1 MLRTK
6 ILAVLILIIVSTS
19 IFAQDMINNL
29 EKILIRNVTVIDQS
43 GRTDDLVVSILIE
56 QKELEMISQD
66 KIPLSEADITLDA
79 NGGFVLGKLEVGVPA
94 VFIILEKDPR
104 TDVDVILDTKNS
116 AVFAISKGNVVLNK
130 LNRIDSEER
139 GSEAS
144 WRSYAPPPI
153 ALPLSYQN
161 KRKWNVLKT
170 KPITALLF
178 GAIVLENT
186 RWLSDDPVN
195 EAQVGDLSEF
205 EGGSIRGFR
214 AGLAGTFNFAK
225 PWTYI
230 ITLATAAFERG
241 FQTGQIDE
249 LILFEYRVDIPL
261 GYARLSL
268 GKQRETISIQRLTS
282 LAYLPSQQERASV
295 ADGLLPSRNFGIVFN
310 NSSIN
315 DRVTWAA
322 GVFNNWIHDGRSFSA
337 SPTVFTGR
345 ITGLPYISQDENNLI
360 HLAIAG
366 RYSNAA
372 AGIRYKVKTEIF
384 NGPLSVDT
392 DLLKDVSSTFH
403 YAFEM
408 AWRKGPFI
416 LLGEYIQSNVKSTPY
431 KDPVFNGYYG
441 VASYIFSGEVRKYNK
456 RSGIFNRVNVAN
468 EVTSGGWG
476 SWEAYGRMSSIN
488 LSDELIDG
496 GKMTTFSIGLN
507 WWPVSSI
514 QVNANY
520 RYSTLDRYGVKGF
533 NHGLVTRL
541 VLVLE

>member
-1 MLRTK
+1 M
-6 ILAVLILIIVSTS
+6 
-19 IFAQDMINNL
+19 N
-29 EKILIRNVTVIDQS
+29 E
-43 GRTDDLVVSILIE
+43 
-56 QKELEMISQD
+56 
-66 KIPLSEADITLDA
+66 PLGE
-79 NGGFVLGKLEVGVPA
+79 
-94 VFIILEKDPR
+94 
-104 TDVDVILDTKNS
+104 
-116 AVFAISKGNVVLNK
+116 
-130 LNRIDSEER
+130 
-139 GSEAS
+139 
-144 WRSYAPPPI
+144 
-153 ALPLSYQN
+153 
-161 KRKWNVLKT
+161 
-170 KPITALLF
+170 
-178 GAIVLENT
+178 
-186 RWLSDDPVN
+186 N
-195 EAQVGDLSEF
+195 EAQVGDLSEY

-230 ITLATAAFERG
+230 ITIATAAFERG

-249 LILFEYRVDIPL
+249 IILFEYRVDIPI
-261 GYARLSL
+261 GYARLSI
-268 GKQRETISIQRLTS
+268 GKQRETISIQRLTGMV
-282 LAYLPSQQERASV
+282 YLPSQQERASV
-295 ADGLLPSRNFGIVFN
+295 ADGLLPSRNFGVVVN

-322 GVFNNWIHDGRSFSA
+322 GAFNNWIHDGRSFSE

-345 ITGLPYISQDENNLI
+345 ITGLPFISQDENNLI
-360 HLAIAG
+360 HLAVAG

-372 AGIRYKVKTEIF
+372 AGIRYKAKTEIF
-384 NGPLSVDT
+384 SGPLSVDT
-392 DLLKDVSSTFH
+392 DLLEDVSSSFH

-416 LLGEYIQSNVKSTPY
+416 LSGEYIQSNVKSTPY

-533 NHGLVTRL
+533 NQGLVTRL

>member
-1 MLRTK
+1 
-6 ILAVLILIIVSTS
+6 
-19 IFAQDMINNL
+19 MINNL

-43 GRTDDLVVSILIE
+43 GRTDDLVVSILI
-56 QKELEMISQD
+56 QNHELEMISQD

-79 NGGFVLGKLEVGVPA
+79 SEGFVLGKLDLGVPA
-94 VFIILEKDPR
+94 TFIILEKDPS
-104 TDVDVILDTKNS
+104 TDVDVILDTKNY

-130 LNRIDSEER
+130 LKRIDTEQSVGD
-139 GSEAS
+139 GS
-144 WRSYAPPPI
+144 WLSYAPPPI

-186 RWLSDDPVN
+186 RWFSDDPIN
-195 EAQVGDLSEF
+195 ESQVGDLSEF

-230 ITLATAAFERG
+230 ITFATTAFERG
-241 FQTGQIDE
+241 FEQGKMDE
-249 LILFEYRVDIPL
+249 VILFEYRVDIPL
-261 GYARLSL
+261 GNARLSL

-282 LAYLPSQQERASV
+282 LTYLPSQQERASV

-310 NSSIN
+310 NSAIN
-315 DRVTWAA
+315 NRVTWAA
-322 GVFNNWIHDGRSFSA
+322 GAFNNWIHDSRSFSK

-345 ITGLPYISQDENNLI
+345 ITGLPYISQDESNLV

-366 RYSNAA
+366 RYSDAEG
-372 AGIRYKVKTEIF
+372 GIRYKVKTEIF

-392 DLLKDVSSTFH
+392 DLLTDASSTFH

-408 AWRKGPFI
+408 ALRKGPFI
-416 LLGEYIQSNVKSTPY
+416 LSGEYIQSNVKSTYY
-431 KDPVFNGYYG
+431 KDPIFNGYYV
-441 VASYIFSGEVRKYNK
+441 VASYSFTGEVRKYNK
-456 RSGIFNRVNVAN
+456 RSGIFNRVKIAN

-476 SWEAYGRMSSIN
+476 SWDAYTRWSSIN
-488 LSDELIDG
+488 LSDELVDG
-496 GKMTTFSIGLN
+496 GKLSTFSVGLN
-507 WWPVSSI
+507 WWPVSTI
-514 QVNANY
+514 QANVNY
-520 RYSTLDRYGVKGF
+520 RYSTLDRYGQTGF
-533 NHGLVTRL
+533 NHGLVARL
-541 VLVLE
+541 VFVLE

>member
-6 ILAVLILIIVSTS
+6 IFPVLILIIVSTS
-19 IFAQDMINNL
+19 VFAQDVINKF
-29 EKILIRNVTVIDQS
+29 EKILLRNVTVIDQS
-43 GRTDDLVVSILIE
+43 GRTDDLVVSILI
-56 QKELEMISQD
+56 QNHELEMISQEN
-66 KIPLSEADITLDA
+66 IPLSEADITLDA

-94 VFIILEKDPR
+94 TFIILDKDPR
-104 TDVDVILDTKNS
+104 TDVDVMLDTKSS
-116 AVFAISKGNVVLNK
+116 AVFAISKGNVALNK
-130 LNRIDSEER
+130 LKRIDRELR

-170 KPITALLF
+170 KPVTALLF

-186 RWLSDDPVN
+186 RWLSDDPIN
-195 EAQVGDLSEF
+195 EAQVGDLSEY

-230 ITLATAAFERG
+230 ITIATSAFERG
-241 FQTGQIDE
+241 FQTSQMDE
-249 LILFEYRVDIPL
+249 LILFEYRVDIPI
-261 GYARLSL
+261 GYARLSI
-268 GKQRETISIQRLTS
+268 GKQRETISIQRLTG
-282 LAYLPSQQERASV
+282 LTYLPSQQERASV
-295 ADGLLPSRNFGIVFN
+295 TDGLLPSRNFGVVMN

-322 GVFNNWIHDGRSFSA
+322 GLFNNWIHDGRSFSE

-345 ITGLPYISQDENNLI
+345 VTGLPFISQDENNLI

-372 AGIRYKVKTEIF
+372 AGIRYMVKTEIF
-384 NGPLSVDT
+384 SGPISVDT
-392 DLLKDVSSTFH
+392 DLLEEVSSTFH

-416 LLGEYIQSNVKSTPY
+416 LSGEYIQSNVKSTSH

-456 RSGIFNRVNVAN
+456 RSGIFSRVNVAN

-476 SWEAYGRMSSIN
+476 SWEAYCRLSSID

-496 GKMTTFSIGLN
+496 GKMTTFSVGLN

-514 QVNANY
+514 QANVNY
-520 RYSTLDRYGVKGF
+520 RYSTLDRYGQTGF

-541 VLVLE
+541 VFVLE